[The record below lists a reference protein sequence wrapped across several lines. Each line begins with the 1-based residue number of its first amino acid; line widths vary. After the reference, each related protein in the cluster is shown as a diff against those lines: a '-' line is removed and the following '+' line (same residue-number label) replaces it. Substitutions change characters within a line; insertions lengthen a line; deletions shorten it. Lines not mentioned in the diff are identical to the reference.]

1 MRNNIV
7 IAILIAL
14 LLANVVVIP
23 IPGIVT
29 TDKTTMAVV
38 VYESSEQPIAPYAM
52 AARDRI
58 EAAGIEYRITDK
70 DVETGDGQTP
80 VELKPAIDAAK
91 AAGLPSLVMQ
101 AGETVQ
107 RVVPFPQDADAIVRE
122 VTGAN

>member
-1 MRNNIV
+1 MNRNHL
-7 IAILIAL
+7 ILIVL
-14 LLANVVVIP
+14 VLLALSQAG
-23 IPGIVT
+23 GIT
-29 TDKTTMAVV
+29 TGKTTMAVV

-80 VELKPAIDAAK
+80 AELKPAIDAAK
-91 AAGLPSLVMQ
+91 AVGLPSLVIQ

>member
-1 MRNNIV
+1 LRNNRIILLI
-7 IAILIAL
+7 IAM
-14 LLANVVVIP
+14 LLANAGVLP
-23 IPGIVT
+23 IPGVT
-29 TDKTTMAVV
+29 TNGKTTMAVV

-101 AGETVQ
+101 AGEAVQ
-107 RVVPFPQDADAIVRE
+107 RVVPFPKDADAIVKE